1 VTVEFPAG
9 TVVARAP
16 RDVEASS
23 AREIALDLDG
33 DCGDYYHELCD
44 SGSVSGLSTSEAD
57 AVLAA
62 KVEEPYVRLRKLEA
76 TVATVAHHEEQL
88 RRAADHVDADF
99 DDYYDAQD
107 LEDADTDPAVM
118 EALRARLCDLEN
130 NLDSHEMVLRALGAR
145 LAVAFKDSFLDLDS
159 DASTA
164 GARASDVR
172 SAAVG
177 DVEVLRIRKREL
189 RALLALNESHLR
201 CITDR
206 LDDEIDN
213 CLVLDSD
220 ESVAGNTPSDVR
232 RAGAAEMEELRA
244 RKFELESTVATH
256 VARLKLI
263 ADRLN
268 NGYDACFLDLGLEV
282 AVEVPATSSQL
293 LLALAPAAPV
303 AAAGPELTPRHP
315 TAGGSTAMGSALPC
329 AGTADHLAGHLDDYY
344 LPPDEC
350 YDSPD
355 DDELA
360 AED

>member
-1 VTVEFPAG
+1 
-9 TVVARAP
+9 
-16 RDVEASS
+16 VEASS

-118 EALRARLCDLEN
+118 EALRARQCDLES

-145 LAVAFKDSFLDLDS
+145 LAVAFKDSFLDLVS

-164 GARASDVR
+164 CARASDVR

-213 CLVLDSD
+213 CLELDSD
-220 ESVAGNTPSDVR
+220 ESVAGNTPSDGR

-244 RKFELESTVATH
+244 RKCELESTVATH
-256 VARLKLI
+256 VARLRLI
-263 ADRLN
+263 DDRLDT
-268 NGYDACFLDLGLEV
+268 GYDAFYLDLGLAAA
-282 AVEVPATSSQL
+282 AVVPATSSQP
-293 LLALAPAAPV
+293 LLALAPASVV
-303 AAAGPELTPRHP
+303 AAAGPELTPRDP
-315 TAGGSTAMGSALPC
+315 PACGSADVAP
-329 AGTADHLAGHLDDYY
+329 ALARLT
-344 LPPDEC
+344 
-350 YDSPD
+350 
-355 DDELA
+355 
-360 AED
+360 